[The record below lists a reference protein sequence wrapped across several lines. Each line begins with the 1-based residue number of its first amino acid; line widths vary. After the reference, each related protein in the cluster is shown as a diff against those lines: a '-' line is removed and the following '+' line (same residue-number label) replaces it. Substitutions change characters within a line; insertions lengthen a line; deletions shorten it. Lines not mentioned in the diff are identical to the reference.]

1 MKYLKNNF
9 KIQDSLVA
17 FIADGMGEIDY
28 LIPLLNEPY
37 EEKVKYFNYFLNPI
51 IYKKFSN
58 SDFYSK
64 IVKT

>member
-28 LIPLLNEPY
+28 LIPLLNELY
-37 EEKVKYFNYFLNPI
+37 EEKVNISI
-51 IYKKFSN
+51 IF
-58 SDFYSK
+58 
-64 IVKT
+64 